1 MSSRSGSSRG
11 GTWGGRGAGEPGP
24 APASVA
30 PIRTPANAQQG
41 PPGLDAALI
50 YIAVGSG
57 STWSS
62 QWPPRPK
69 ERSPARS
76 PGSGFTVVPGEHAS
90 RSAPGHGARPSQ
102 QGHRLGAGL
111 PPLMGGADR
120 RDGGVGG
127 GRRAQLL
134 CPGRAGSHAPA
145 SRCSVQE
152 PRGRRRPGEHA
163 QTANVRGLQPPAPC
177 LLL

>member
-1 MSSRSGSSRG
+1 MGRTGSGGAGACARVCRTDPHAGKRSAGASGS
-11 GTWGGRGAGEPGP
+11 
-24 APASVA
+24 
-30 PIRTPANAQQG
+30 
-41 PPGLDAALI
+41 DAALI

-102 QGHRLGAGL
+102 QAHRLGAGL

-145 SRCSVQE
+145 SRCSMQE
-152 PRGRRRPGEHA
+152 PHGRRCPGEHA
-163 QTANVRGLQPPAPC
+163 QTANVRGLQPPAPR
-177 LLL
+177 LLP